1 MRGLREIDRILRGE
15 ATSPANLREK
25 GLTVPIGQLIV
36 ALSLLAAFYGVC
48 TGVYGIVNRKEPEF
62 RFMVANAI
70 KLPLLFLLTLAI
82 TFPSLYV
89 FNALVR
95 SRLGVAQ
102 LARLLAAG
110 LAVLLAVLASFGAIV
125 AFFSITSTSYPFIVV
140 LTVAIFLVA
149 GGFGVHFLWHTLVK
163 LTVPALPSQPVTA
176 RVGNH
181 SEGVQPS
188 STGPAA
194 AAKLSPAVP
203 HPAVIRVFAF
213 WIVAFALVGMQV
225 SWVLRPFIGAPESNF
240 AWFRPRQGSFFEA
253 VVNALRVLFFGS

>member
-1 MRGLREIDRILRGE
+1 MSPCPVVGELVDQRRLGCVDCVKSIGSCEAKQPRLPIARERADSPNRPADRRI
-15 ATSPANLREK
+15 
-25 GLTVPIGQLIV
+25 
-36 ALSLLAAFYGVC
+36 SLLAAFYGVC

-102 LARLLAAG
+102 LAQLLAAG
-110 LAVLLAVLASFGAIV
+110 LAVLLAVLASFGPIV

-176 RVGNH
+176 QRLETVW
-181 SEGVQPS
+181 
-188 STGPAA
+188 
-194 AAKLSPAVP
+194 
-203 HPAVIRVFAF
+203 AVISR
-213 WIVAFALVGMQV
+213 
-225 SWVLRPFIGAPESNF
+225 R
-240 AWFRPRQGSFFEA
+240 
-253 VVNALRVLFFGS
+253 